1 MSTTKTPDAGTRL
14 ELRRVLPVPREVA
27 FQAFTLPDRMAEWF
41 APGPMTARVRA
52 DVRQGGKYRIE
63 MRGPDGASYVAIGT
77 YREIIPNERLVFT
90 WGWEGPDYRETL
102 VTVEFRGRDASTE
115 LLLRHERFVSSE
127 DRDRHLEGWNTCL
140 EKLDGHLGR
149 SKDSEERRRS

>member
-1 MSTTKTPDAGTRL
+1 MSTATADAGTRL

-27 FQAFTLPDRMAEWF
+27 FQAFTQPDRMAEWF

-52 DVRQGGKYRIE
+52 DVRQGGGYRIE

-77 YREIIPNERLVFT
+77 YREIVPNERLVFT

-102 VTVEFRGRDASTE
+102 VTVEFHGRGGSTE
-115 LLLRHERFVSSE
+115 LLVRHERFASSE
-127 DRDRHLEGWNTCL
+127 DRDRHREGWNGCL
-140 EKLDGHLGR
+140 EKLGGHLGR
-149 SKDSEERRRS
+149 PGNGEERSRS